1 MTSKNPLTENPHR
14 FREAAAG
21 VLESLVP
28 DFVKEDMQVSNW
40 VNSLPAYVGGDVGV
54 YKGEL
59 ILALSGL
66 AKTAAVG
73 KADLMAKRLA
83 STSPKVEAPP
93 PPPQPRPASASVE
106 MEPEKPSAG
115 TPVPPSETGSG
126 SRPTAP
132 PRPQPV
138 LPAKAMKEGSADDQT
153 QDRKIKAALEA
164 TALWPKESGENKMA
178 TQNAATRRAIE
189 RLVSEGVEAAESKA
203 SRLVRTDPG
212 LWEKYRVHAQTLRGY
227 LDKVVSDRSP
237 ARSRAQ
243 AVPVSHRSTL
253 H

>member
-14 FREAAAG
+14 FRETAAG

-28 DFVKEDMQVSNW
+28 DFVKEDMQVSSW
-40 VNSLPAYVGGDVGV
+40 VNSLPAYCGGDIGV

-83 STSPKVEAPP
+83 GTSPEVEASPQPSSPRTAPP
-93 PPPQPRPASASVE
+93 PAEVE
-106 MEPEKPSAG
+106 LEKPSVG
-115 TPVPPSETGSG
+115 TPVPPRGTGSG
-126 SRPTAP
+126 GRPAAP

-138 LPAKAMKEGSADDQT
+138 PQPKAVKEAFNDDQW

-189 RLVSEGVEAAESKA
+189 KLVNEGVEAAESKA
-203 SRLVRTDPG
+203 SQLAQTAPS
-212 LWEKYRVHAQTLRGY
+212 LWKKYRSHAATLRGY
-227 LDKVVSDRSP
+227 LDKANPSP
-237 ARSRAQ
+237 
-243 AVPVSHRSTL
+243 PPT
-253 H
+253 